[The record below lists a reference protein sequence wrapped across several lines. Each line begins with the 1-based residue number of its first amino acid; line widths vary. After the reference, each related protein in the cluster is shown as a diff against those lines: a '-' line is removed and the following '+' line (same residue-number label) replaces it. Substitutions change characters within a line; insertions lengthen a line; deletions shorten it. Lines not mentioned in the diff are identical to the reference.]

1 MKEVEESPLID
12 DKWKLIY
19 IRMSH
24 RILQMEGAPT
34 WTTWWTKDEMIL
46 ELSPY

>member
-24 RILQMEGAPT
+24 RILQME
-34 WTTWWTKDEMIL
+34 WCSNLDIL
-46 ELSPY
+46 DNLVD